1 MSTDRNVSIGS
12 VQDVQSSLGFRA
24 LPIQVILYLLTVV
37 LPIGFQAGPL
47 AMTTL
52 RLYLMVLFLPLMIN
66 LLRGRYGKII
76 LSDIVFT
83 LYILW
88 TFVSLLVNNP
98 DQVVQSVGSTGIEFL
113 GGYLVG
119 RAYIRTPETFLSLCK
134 WLILLTLATTPFALV
149 ETMTGRPLIIE
160 AIKKLPGINSVA
172 IVNIEKRMGLER
184 VQAVFAHPI
193 HYGMYCSVAFSMV
206 FVALREQMRTSVR
219 YLTSAVIVGSGL
231 LALSSGAMLAMVLQF
246 SLILWAAIF
255 AKIRWRWWL
264 LVGLFALGYV
274 VVDLISNRSP
284 IRVFMSYATFSAHNA
299 YWRGIIFEWGMKSV
313 WAHPIYGIGFHDWVR
328 PSFMHSGSM
337 DNFWLVV
344 AVRYGIPA
352 FAFLA
357 VGYISS
363 LYLIM
368 RRNFEGN
375 NKLTLIR
382 LAWVFTFLGLSFTL
396 STVHIWTNIYS
407 FVFFVFGSG
416 MWLISVPSSDDTDP
430 QRPVPEA
437 TEPQNTSPYTRFAH
451 KTPPRSRVV

>member
-1 MSTDRNVSIGS
+1 MTYMSTNRNASIGP
-12 VQDVQSSLGFRA
+12 VGGIGLRT
-24 LPIQVILYLLTVV
+24 LPIQAILYLVVVV
-37 LPIGFQAGPL
+37 LPIRFQVGSL
-47 AMTTL
+47 AMTGL
-52 RLYLMVLFLPLMIN
+52 RLYLIALFLPLMIN

-76 LSDIVFT
+76 LPDIAFM

-88 TFVSLLVNNP
+88 TSIALFVNNP
-98 DQVVQSVGSTGIEFL
+98 NQVVQSVGSTGVEFL

-119 RAYIRTPETFLSLCK
+119 RAYVRTPEAFLSLCK
-134 WLILLTLATTPFALV
+134 WLILLTLITAPFALV

-160 AIKKLPGINSVA
+160 AIKKLPGLNSVD

-193 HYGMYCSVAFSMV
+193 HYGMYCSVAFSMA
-206 FVALREQMRTSVR
+206 FVALREQMRTGVR

-246 SLILWAAIF
+246 GLIFWAAIF
-255 AKIRWRWWL
+255 AKLRWRWWL
-264 LVGLFALGYV
+264 LVGLFVLSYI
-274 VVDLISNRSP
+274 VVDLLSNRSP

-328 PSFMHSGSM
+328 PWFMHSGSM

-352 FAFLA
+352 FVLLA
-357 VGYISS
+357 VGYISG
-363 LYLIM
+363 LYSVM

-375 NKLTLIR
+375 SRLTLIR

-416 MWLISVPSSDDTDP
+416 VWLISTPSRDDIDQQPASKTN
-430 QRPVPEA
+430 E
-437 TEPQNTSPYTRFAH
+437 TTSPYTRFAH
-451 KTPPRSRVV
+451 KTPPRSRVI

>member
-1 MSTDRNVSIGS
+1 MAFMSTNRTTSFGS
-12 VQDVQSSLGFRA
+12 VQSSPSFKA
-24 LPIQVILYLLTVV
+24 LPIQAILYLIVVV
-37 LPIGFQAGPL
+37 LPIRFQAGPL
-47 AMTTL
+47 AMTGL
-52 RLYLMVLFLPLMIN
+52 RIYLMALFLPLMVN

-76 LSDIVFT
+76 LPDIAFT

-88 TFVSLLVNNP
+88 TFIALMVNNP
-98 DQVVQSVGSTGIEFL
+98 NQVFQSVGSTGVEFL

-134 WLILLTLATTPFALV
+134 WLILLVLITTPFALI

-160 AIKKLPGINSVA
+160 AIKKLPGLNSVD

-206 FVALREQMRTSVR
+206 FVALRGQMRSGAR
-219 YLTSAVIVGSGL
+219 YLTSAVIVCSGL

-246 SLILWAAIF
+246 GLIFWATIF
-255 AKIRWRWWL
+255 RKIKWRWWL
-264 LVGLFALGYV
+264 LVGLFVLGYIV
-274 VVDLISNRSP
+274 IDVLSNRSP

-328 PSFMHSGSM
+328 PAFMHSGSM

-352 FAFLA
+352 FVLLA
-357 VGYISS
+357 VGYISG
-363 LYLIM
+363 LYRIM
-368 RRNFEGN
+368 RRNFEGDN
-375 NKLTLIR
+375 RLTLIR

-407 FVFFVFGSG
+407 FVFFTFGAG
-416 MWLISVPSSDDTDP
+416 VWLISAPVRDDSDQNPTP
-430 QRPVPEA
+430 KSN
-437 TEPQNTSPYTRFAH
+437 EPQSTSPYTRFAH
-451 KTPPRSRVV
+451 KTPPRSRAT

>member
-1 MSTDRNVSIGS
+1 MAFMSTNRTTPFGS
-12 VQDVQSSLGFRA
+12 VQSSPSFKT
-24 LPIQVILYLLTVV
+24 LPIQAILYLIVVV
-37 LPIGFQAGPL
+37 LPIRFQAGPL
-47 AMTTL
+47 AMTGL
-52 RLYLMVLFLPLMIN
+52 RIYLMALFLPMMIN

-76 LSDIVFT
+76 LPDIAFT
-83 LYILW
+83 LYVLW
-88 TFVSLLVNNP
+88 TFIALMVNNP
-98 DQVVQSVGSTGIEFL
+98 NQVFQSVGSTGVEFL

-134 WLILLTLATTPFALV
+134 WLILLVLITTPFALI

-160 AIKKLPGINSVA
+160 AIKKLPGLNSVD

-206 FVALREQMRTSVR
+206 FVALRGQMRSGAR
-219 YLTSAVIVGSGL
+219 YLTSAVIVCSGL

-246 SLILWAAIF
+246 GLIFWAAVF
-255 AKIRWRWWL
+255 RKIQWRWWL
-264 LVGLFALGYV
+264 LVGLFVLGYIV
-274 VVDLISNRSP
+274 IDLLSNRSP

-328 PSFMHSGSM
+328 PAFMHSGSM

-352 FAFLA
+352 FVLLA
-357 VGYISS
+357 VGYISG
-363 LYLIM
+363 LYRIM
-368 RRNFEGN
+368 RRNFEGDIR
-375 NKLTLIR
+375 LTLIR

-407 FVFFVFGSG
+407 FVFFIFGAG
-416 MWLISVPSSDDTDP
+416 VWLISAPVHDDADQNPTP
-430 QRPVPEA
+430 KNN
-437 TEPQNTSPYTRFAH
+437 EPQSTSPYTRFAH
-451 KTPPRSRVV
+451 KTPPRSRAT